1 LDLNNL
7 VLAIVLAAGESRRMG
22 VPKLN
27 LPWGKL
33 TVIGQ
38 VVHVLHAGA
47 IAEIIVV
54 TGGAKREVETALDGE
69 PVRLVENPDYAVG
82 GMLSSVQTGIKAAL
96 DGVSEAG
103 LIVLGDQPQ
112 IRIEVVQQ
120 LLHRRETAQAKII
133 VPSYKMRRG
142 HPWIIERSMWQA
154 VLELQPRDSLRTF
167 LSQRRDMIDY
177 LAVDTE
183 SILLDLDTP
192 LDYQNQKP
200 EKE

>member
-1 LDLNNL
+1 
-7 VLAIVLAAGESRRMG
+7 M
-22 VPKLN
+22 
-27 LPWGKL
+27 
-33 TVIGQ
+33 
-38 VVHVLHAGA
+38 
-47 IAEIIVV
+47 
-54 TGGAKREVETALDGE
+54 
-69 PVRLVENPDYAVG
+69 
-82 GMLSSVQTGIKAAL
+82 
-96 DGVSEAG
+96 
-103 LIVLGDQPQ
+103 
-112 IRIEVVQQ
+112 
-120 LLHRRETAQAKII
+120 II